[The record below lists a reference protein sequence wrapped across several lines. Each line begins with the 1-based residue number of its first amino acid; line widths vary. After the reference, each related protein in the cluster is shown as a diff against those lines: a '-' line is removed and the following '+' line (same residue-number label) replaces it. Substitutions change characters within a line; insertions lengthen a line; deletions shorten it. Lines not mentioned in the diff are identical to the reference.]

1 MEEHQERQPDIK
13 GFILHL
19 NQELEK
25 VEKGMHASKQEYE
38 QLRNEARNLEVHNQE
53 ESNDITNRTLDDI
66 EKIEREF
73 KNLVSEEKS
82 ELSFLKQQ
90 MAALTQEKMKLE
102 QNCLLIGTRV
112 DEVERSVGIEIVLPN
127 IEKSK

>member
-102 QNCLLIGTRV
+102 QNCLLLGTRV

>member
-25 VEKGMHASKQEYE
+25 VEKGMLASKQEYE

-102 QNCLLIGTRV
+102 QNCLLLGTRV

>member
-1 MEEHQERQPDIK
+1 MRLFVVRKEK
-13 GFILHL
+13 TKATM

-102 QNCLLIGTRV
+102 QNCLLLGTRV

>member
-90 MAALTQEKMKLE
+90 MAALTQEKMKLD
-102 QNCLLIGTRV
+102 QNCLLLGTRV
-112 DEVERSVGIEIVLPN
+112 DEVERRVGI
-127 IEKSK
+127 S